1 MTTLHTTGSPV
12 ELPKVVSEPSKLT
25 ALAGE
30 PLTDQSAAWK
40 VPFTGSLVVTTIE
53 VVVFVLALLNVGAT
67 LSMARSGDVP
77 VPVLLAASLVFTVM
91 FTVPDGRAPEF
102 RVTVPPRTPWLT
114 V

>member
-1 MTTLHTTGSPV
+1 MV
-12 ELPKVVSEPSKLT
+12 IVLPNAVSEPSKLT

-30 PLTDQSAAWK
+30 PVTDQSAAWN

-53 VVVFVLALLNVGAT
+53 VVVLVLAPLNVGAT
-67 LSMARSGDVP
+67 LSIARSGDVP
-77 VPVLLAASLVFTVM
+77 VPVLLAASLVSTVM
-91 FTVPDGRAPEF
+91 LTVPDGRAPEF